1 MQRRTHKQAHRQTDG
16 EAGTQT
22 TRQTDGQK
30 ERHIDRQTDRHTHT
44 QRQTD
49 RQCILIYRQRPHTH
63 TQSEGKKQ
71 TDTETEL
78 LTFHGLI
85 VPLFVV
91 VIDDHGAKVGLD
103 IGQGLVR
110 NEGSMLLTNV
120 IKLFT
125 AVSCN
130 FS

>member
-1 MQRRTHKQAHRQTDG
+1 MDRQAHKQRDRQTERQTERQTD
-16 EAGTQT
+16 T
-22 TRQTDGQK
+22 
-30 ERHIDRQTDRHTHT
+30 
-44 QRQTD
+44 QTD
-49 RQCILIYRQRPHTH
+49 RQTVHTYKQTDGHTH
-63 TQSEGKKQ
+63 IPRVREKQ

-103 IGQGLVR
+103 IGQGPVR

-120 IKLFT
+120 IELFT

>member
-1 MQRRTHKQAHRQTDG
+1 MDRQAHRQ
-16 EAGTQT
+16 
-22 TRQTDGQK
+22 R
-30 ERHIDRQTDRHTHT
+30 DRQTDRKERHIG
-44 QRQTD
+44 RQTD
-49 RQCILIYRQRPHTH
+49 TQTYTHTLTDRQTVHTYIQTDGHTH
-63 TQSEGKKQ
+63 IHRVREKKQ